1 MGSFMDRL
9 ALSGR
14 SILVI
19 EEETLVALQLEEQL
33 YRAGARVLG
42 ARRLDEALH
51 MAEHPALSA
60 AVVNLRLGSDST
72 TRVCRRLSQ
81 LGIPFIFHTRY
92 DATEA
97 LQAWPDAPVVSKPA
111 DSGVI
116 VNSVAQLLH

>member
-1 MGSFMDRL
+1 MDRF

-19 EEETLVALQLEEQL
+19 EEETLVALELEEQL

-42 ARRLDEALH
+42 ACRLDEALH

-97 LQAWPDAPVVSKPA
+97 LQVWPDAPVVSKPA
-111 DSGVI
+111 DSQAI